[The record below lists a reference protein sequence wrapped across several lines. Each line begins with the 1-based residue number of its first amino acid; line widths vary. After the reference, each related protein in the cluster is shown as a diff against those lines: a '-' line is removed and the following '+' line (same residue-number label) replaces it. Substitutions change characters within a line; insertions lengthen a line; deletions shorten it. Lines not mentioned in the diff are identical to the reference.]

1 MAQKVEDYAKSLLF
15 NQATC
20 ITTVETR
27 HHVLLN
33 AAMRMDLYLARGWC
47 NKLCRMNITKYD
59 GFRNKIHDYALSL
72 LP

>member
-20 ITTVETR
+20 VITHENR
-27 HHVLLN
+27 HCDILKTARL
-33 AAMRMDLYLARGWC
+33 MDRYLAMGWC
-47 NKLCRMNITKYD
+47 NKLLHMPITKYD
-59 GFRNKIHDYALSL
+59 GFRNKIHDYACSL